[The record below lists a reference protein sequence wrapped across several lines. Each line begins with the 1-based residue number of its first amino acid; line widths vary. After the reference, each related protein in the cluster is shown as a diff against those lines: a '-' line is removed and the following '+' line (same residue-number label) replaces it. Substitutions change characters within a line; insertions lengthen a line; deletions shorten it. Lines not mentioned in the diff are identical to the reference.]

1 MCNGRLLGTGKRPPT
16 VRAKIADSRA
26 LCVTAVVTGTSI
38 NMIFAL
44 NDTNDGPDY
53 LLHRDNV
60 RSAVFGV
67 AFGGFS
73 TILALLFILTHYNLV
88 DCCCSFLT
96 EGGWVEMAAI
106 LLLILLWIVGTA
118 VLTQYGGL
126 AATIIGSGAD
136 ALRQQQQ
143 RSNPT
148 SPSSAPQ
155 AAVSLEQLIQQAVSA
170 NTSVHNAT
178 VGNSSNF
185 TMESGNVSAQEEC
198 ILQIQNVSYACSDI
212 FNFTMNTTTPTYV
225 QPHPVQIIPGSNLYV
240 AVWICLLASLNLAFR
255 WKAQQALQ
263 FAQAQQE
270 KAFAYP
276 HNKDEVAPDGADT
289 RTGQD
294 NDRDDEGDDMEQF
307 DDD

>member
-1 MCNGRLLGTGKRPPT
+1 
-16 VRAKIADSRA
+16 
-26 LCVTAVVTGTSI
+26 VTGTSI
-38 NMIFAL
+38 NMILAL
-44 NDTNDGPDY
+44 DGSKDGQVY

-88 DCCCSFLT
+88 DCCWTFLT
-96 EGGWVEMAAI
+96 EGGWVELAAI

-136 ALRQQQQ
+136 VVQQQQQ
-143 RSNPT
+143 RSNPI
-148 SPSSAPQ
+148 SPPPQ
-155 AAVSLEQLIQQAVSA
+155 PAVTLEQLIQQAVSV
-170 NTSVHNAT
+170 NTTSMHNAT
-178 VGNSSNF
+178 FGNSSNI
-185 TMESGNVSAQEEC
+185 TLERGNASAQEEC
-198 ILQIQNVSYACSDI
+198 VLQIQNVSFDCSNL
-212 FNFTMNTTTPTYV
+212 FNVTINTTTPIWYE
-225 QPHPVQIIPGSNLYV
+225 PNPVQIIPGSNLYV

-270 KAFAYP
+270 QAFAFP
-276 HNKDEVAPDGADT
+276 HNKDEGAPDGAET
-289 RTGQD
+289 RNGQD
-294 NDRDDEGDDMEQF
+294 NDRDDDGDDDMEQF

>member
-1 MCNGRLLGTGKRPPT
+1 
-16 VRAKIADSRA
+16 
-26 LCVTAVVTGTSI
+26 VVTGTSI
-38 NMIFAL
+38 NMILAL
-44 NDTNDGPDY
+44 DTGTNDGHDY
-53 LLHRDNV
+53 VLHRDNV

-67 AFGGFS
+67 AFGGLS

-96 EGGWVEMAAI
+96 EGGWVELAAV
-106 LLLILLWIVGTA
+106 LLLVFLWIVGTA

-126 AATIIGSGAD
+126 AATIIGSGAEIVQQ
-136 ALRQQQQ
+136 QQQQ
-143 RSNPT
+143 RINPIAP
-148 SPSSAPQ
+148 SPAPQ
-155 AAVSLEQLIQQAVSA
+155 PAVSLEQLIQQAISV
-170 NTSVHNAT
+170 NTSTHNAT
-178 VGNSSNF
+178 IGNSSNI
-185 TMESGNVSAQEEC
+185 TAESAASVRGEC
-198 ILQIQNVSYACSDI
+198 IFQIRNISIACADL
-212 FNFTMNTTTPTYV
+212 FNFTINTTTPKYY

-276 HNKDEVAPDGADT
+276 HNKDEVAPDAADT
-289 RTGQD
+289 RSGQD
-294 NDRDDEGDDMEQF
+294 NDRDDGDDDDMEQF